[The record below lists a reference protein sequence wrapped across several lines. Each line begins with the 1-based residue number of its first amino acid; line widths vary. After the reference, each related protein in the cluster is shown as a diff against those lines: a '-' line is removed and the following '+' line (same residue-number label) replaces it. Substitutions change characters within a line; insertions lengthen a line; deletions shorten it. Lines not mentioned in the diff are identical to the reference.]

1 MKKMAK
7 KKVLLTGASGSMGG
21 EAFKELLRRRD
32 LYDTVLL
39 LRPSKKNRK
48 AFAKYEG
55 QKGLKIVW
63 GDLCN
68 FDDVLQAVSGV
79 DHVLHPAA
87 FISPAADYNPPL
99 CRKINTC
106 GTENIV
112 EAIKRQPD
120 SGDNIRLV
128 SIGSVAEYGDR
139 LPPVQWIK
147 VGDPLKP
154 SVGDYYATTKM
165 GA

>member
-1 MKKMAK
+1 MAK

-32 LYDTVLL
+32 KYDIVLL

-48 AFAKYEG
+48 AFTKYEG
-55 QKGLKIVW
+55 QEGIRIVW
-63 GDLCN
+63 GDLSN
-68 FDDVLQAVSGV
+68 PDDVLRAVNGV

-87 FISPAADYNPPL
+87 FISPAADHNPQL
-99 CRKINTC
+99 TKKTNFE
-106 GTENIV
+106 GTKNVV

-120 SGDNIRLV
+120 NGDNVRLV
-128 SIGSVAEYGDR
+128 MIASLAMYGDR

-154 SVGDYYATTKM
+154 
-165 GA
+165 